1 MQEEPMIE
9 IGELVTSLRREL
21 QAAVQDAK
29 DEDLRFKVDS
39 IELELKVTAK
49 RSVEG
54 GGGIKFW
61 VFDASA
67 KGGTSREDAQT
78 VKLMLTPVPSAGG
91 EILVGRKRSGKR
103 PGFEK

>member
-1 MQEEPMIE
+1 MPDEPLIE

-21 QAAVQDAK
+21 HTAMQDARDK
-29 DEDLRFKVDS
+29 DLRFKVDS
-39 IELELKVTAK
+39 IELELKITAK

-67 KGGTSREDAQT
+67 KGGTTREDAQT
-78 VKLMLTPVPSAGG
+78 VKLMLTPVPKDGG
-91 EILVGRKRSGKR
+91 ELLVGRKRPGKP
-103 PGFEK
+103 PGVKP